1 VVGRIGSV
9 LGSWIAG
16 EGGTGLALFFLSFV
30 LGLIGFVGLLFIVR
44 IVLFCMSACG
54 QVCRYCDLA
63 LDLVGGGYAVFGFF
77 LFIVHCMLNGFYFS
91 RKVLFLFFIF
101 IFIFL
106 LWEWIRLQCADDG
119 YDILF

>member
-16 EGGTGLALFFLSFV
+16 EGGTGLALFFLFFV

-77 LFIVHCMLNGFYFS
+77 FVHSALHAEW
-91 RKVLFLFFIF
+91 VLFFAQSAFFIF
-101 IFIFL
+101 YFYFYFFTVGVDSSAM
-106 LWEWIRLQCADDG
+106 R
-119 YDILF
+119 